1 VTIDEWIYF
10 LLITYS
16 YHQLTVA
23 MTVLQKKV
31 LFIVN
36 PISGDGR
43 QEKTVALL
51 KKSLDVSKFSY
62 EIVFTEMAGHAAELS
77 KQAAAA
83 GAYIVVA
90 VGGDGTVNE
99 VAQGLVGTDTVL
111 GIIPKGSG
119 NGLSRHLKIPMNLK
133 QAIGI
138 INTGKVVKID
148 TATLNDDLF
157 VSVAGVGFDASVAKK
172 FARAGKRGFLTYVK
186 ITAGSYHS
194 YKARKYS
201 LNIDGNVIERKALL
215 ISFANSSQFGNN
227 TSIDPGAS
235 IDDGFIDVCIVQR
248 IPLWKTLLVAPLL
261 FIKKFDRTPFIE
273 IIRAREVQVTRK
285 KGKSIHLDG
294 DPKKISKEFTVKIN
308 PSSLNVLVP

>member
-1 VTIDEWIYF
+1 
-10 LLITYS
+10 
-16 YHQLTVA
+16 
-23 MTVLQKKV
+23 MTLPGKKI

-43 QEKTVALL
+43 QEKTVSLI
-51 KKSLDVSKFSY
+51 KKNLDISRYSY
-62 EIVFTEMAGHAAELS
+62 EIIITEMAGHATELS

-83 GAYIVVA
+83 GTDIVVA

-99 VAQGLVGTDTVL
+99 VAQGLVGTDSIL

-138 INTGKVVKID
+138 INKGRVVKID

-172 FARAGKRGFLTYVK
+172 FARAGKRGFLTYFK

-194 YKARKYS
+194 YKAKKY
-201 LNIDGNVIERKALL
+201 I
-215 ISFANSSQFGNN
+215 
-227 TSIDPGAS
+227 
-235 IDDGFIDVCIVQR
+235 
-248 IPLWKTLLVAPLL
+248 
-261 FIKKFDRTPFIE
+261 
-273 IIRAREVQVTRK
+273 
-285 KGKSIHLDG
+285 
-294 DPKKISKEFTVKIN
+294 
-308 PSSLNVLVP
+308 LNVDG